1 MSTNARLVMLGVAFF
16 SICGFVT
23 LVAALIVNQQL
34 LPSPKPN
41 WQLELQ
47 NLILDSCTDCRP
59 NEIVYQQGS
68 AGIIAEFQRRD
79 SACPHVVIGSRFAT
93 LGIKQAVVAQVDS
106 RDQPIPVGS
115 VFQSCLIKWQ
125 VQFSGG

>member
-1 MSTNARLVMLGVAFF
+1 MSTNARLVILCLAFF
-16 SICGFVT
+16 SICSFVT

-47 NLILDSCTDCRP
+47 NLILASCTDCRP
-59 NEIVYQQGS
+59 SEIVYQQGS
-68 AGIIAEFQRRD
+68 NGIVAEFQRRD
-79 SACPHVVIGSRFAT
+79 SVCPHVVIGSRFAT
-93 LGIKQAVVAQVDS
+93 LGVKQVVIAQIDG
-106 RDQPIPVGS
+106 RNQQLPVGT